1 VSRTHLYVF
10 TLLAATVLSPA
21 PLKAQQS
28 IAPGSVAVMDTMNRD
43 RSPKNHWWVSGK
55 VTTIEGDPIQGA
67 AVEVEPLN
75 AAGEFRSF
83 STTLQ
88 GLFQTDYW
96 LQVDIFKELDVT
108 LTVTKKGFRKA
119 QETVALTD
127 PSQAWIIPITLRAP
141 GEDPRLLTQADLIAR
156 LTPRLKTL
164 GASDKLSAAEEK
176 DYARGVEDFLS
187 RKRPDA
193 ALTPLTKVTRHNPS
207 CVQCRAMLALAELD
221 SNDWDGAYRNLML
234 AGQAMRDDASLGRP
248 EPLIALG
255 VMETW
260 RRHPSEAAG
269 VFLEALKYAPQNPL
283 ALQELGRSQVL
294 TQNWE
299 AAAQSL
305 SNALAAGAGPEA
317 RLLLAEALLGGDHT
331 QAASTVMIRYLAGR
345 EVRTMP
351 FEVRQLWV
359 QIENRKKLEAAYI
372 KGRPKGEAAI
382 DLYLRRPPSDLK
394 GLEPAADQAQLAS
407 ILSGVGNSVAEYF
420 RDFPNTASLEE
431 IHQEKLGRKQKGGET
446 LERKFRYLCA
456 TPAKA
461 WGPGFDEFREELPGA
476 QTSAQAL
483 EAGFMLTS
491 GFASASLVFHP
502 LYQAQADFRYLGRQK
517 INGRSTY
524 VIAFAQQPGK
534 AHVHGAFKFRDL
546 ALPTFTQGLA
556 WIDSETYEIVRLRTD
571 LLAPLAEVKL
581 ERQTTEIAFAKVE
594 FKSIGREFELP
605 QLVTVNV
612 DWNGKHLQN
621 EHRYSDFRL
630 FNVEAVEK
638 RKPTDFGETSK
649 EASKPQTPP

>member
-1 VSRTHLYVF
+1 
-10 TLLAATVLSPA
+10 
-21 PLKAQQS
+21 
-28 IAPGSVAVMDTMNRD
+28 
-43 RSPKNHWWVSGK
+43 
-55 VTTIEGDPIQGA
+55 
-67 AVEVEPLN
+67 
-75 AAGEFRSF
+75 
-83 STTLQ
+83 
-88 GLFQTDYW
+88 
-96 LQVDIFKELDVT
+96 
-108 LTVTKKGFRKA
+108 
-119 QETVALTD
+119 
-127 PSQAWIIPITLRAP
+127 
-141 GEDPRLLTQADLIAR
+141 
-156 LTPRLKTL
+156 
-164 GASDKLSAAEEK
+164 
-176 DYARGVEDFLS
+176 
-187 RKRPDA
+187 
-193 ALTPLTKVTRHNPS
+193 
-207 CVQCRAMLALAELD
+207 
-221 SNDWDGAYRNLML
+221 ML
-234 AGQAMRDDASLGRP
+234 AGQTMRADTSLGRP

-269 VFLEALKYAPQNPL
+269 VFLEALKYAPQDPL

-294 TQNWE
+294 TQEWE
-299 AAAQSL
+299 AAEQAL
-305 SNALAAGAGPEA
+305 SKALAAGAGPEA
-317 RLLLAEALLGGDHT
+317 RLLLAEALLGGDQT
-331 QAASTVMIRYLAGR
+331 QAASTELARYLAGR

-372 KGRPKGEAAI
+372 KGQPRGEAAI
-382 DLYLRRPPSDLK
+382 DHYLRRPPPDLK

-407 ILSGVGNSVAEYF
+407 ILSGVGKSVAEF
-420 RDFPNTASLEE
+420 FKDFPNTTSLEE

-502 LYQAQADFRYLGRQK
+502 IYQAQADFRYLGRQK
-517 INGRSTY
+517 IGGRSTY

-605 QLVTVNV
+605 QQVTVNV

-638 RKPTDFGETSK
+638 RKPNDFGERSK

>member
-1 VSRTHLYVF
+1 
-10 TLLAATVLSPA
+10 
-21 PLKAQQS
+21 
-28 IAPGSVAVMDTMNRD
+28 MDTMNRA
-43 RSPKNHWWVSGK
+43 RSLKNHWWVSGK

-67 AVEVEPLN
+67 EVEVEPLN

-83 STTLQ
+83 STSLQ

-96 LQVDIFKELDVT
+96 LQVDVFKEFNVT
-108 LTVTKKGFRKA
+108 LTVNKKGFRKA

-127 PSQAWIIPITLRAP
+127 PSQTWIIPITLRAP
-141 GEDPRLLTQADLIAR
+141 GEDPQFLAQADLIAR
-156 LTPRLKTL
+156 LAPKLKTL

-187 RKRPDA
+187 RKRPDL
-193 ALTPLTKVTRHNPS
+193 ALTPLTKVIRHDPS

-221 SNDWDGAYRNLML
+221 SDDWDGAYRNLML
-234 AGQAMRDDASLGRP
+234 AGQTMRADTSLGRP
-248 EPLIALG
+248 EPLIAVG

-269 VFLEALKYAPQNPL
+269 FFLEALKYAPQNPL
-283 ALQELGRSQVL
+283 ALQEMGRSQVL

-299 AAAQSL
+299 AAGQSL
-305 SNALAAGAGPEA
+305 SKALAAGAGPEA
-317 RLLLAEALLGGDHT
+317 RLLLAEALLGGDQT
-331 QAASTVMIRYLAGR
+331 QAASTELTRYLAGR
-345 EVRTMP
+345 EVRKMP

-372 KGRPKGEAAI
+372 KGQPRGEAAI
-382 DLYLRRPPSDLK
+382 DHYLRRPPLALK
-394 GLEPAADQAQLAS
+394 GLEPAADQAPLAT
-407 ILSGVGNSVAEYF
+407 ILGGVGKSVAEYF
-420 RDFPNTASLEE
+420 KDFPNTTSLEE
-431 IHQEKLGRKQKGGET
+431 IHQEKLSRKQKGGET

-476 QTSAQAL
+476 QTSAQVL

-517 INGRSTY
+517 IDGRSTY
-524 VIAFAQQPGK
+524 AIAFAQQPGK
-534 AHVHGAFKFRDL
+534 ARVHGAFKFRDL
-546 ALPTFTQGLA
+546 TLPTFTLGVA

-605 QLVTVNV
+605 QQVTVNV

-638 RKPTDFGETSK
+638 RKPADFNETTK
-649 EASKPQTPP
+649 EVSKPQTPP